1 MRRTFR
7 FIASVVVLG
16 LASAAGTSAS
26 AQPDAVSVNVQQKPS
41 IAGNVHIGFPST
53 GSLPPGGY
61 YYAVI
66 VLKPYRHYTQEAPPP
81 CATSSNMQKTDYG
94 YPRPGRPVRLVL
106 TPTKSEAGHWCRGG
120 SYIGAIYAVPH
131 PPPCNG
137 TYPCLYAEPYKAP
150 SPCFE
155 IAPGD
160 RACGVVARPEFYR
173 YPDGPPT
180 PLAEGTRIIAHFKV
194 TF

>member
-7 FIASVVVLG
+7 FIASVVALG
-16 LASAAGTSAS
+16 LASAVGASAS
-26 AQPDAVSVNVQQKPS
+26 AQPDGVPVNVQQKPS

-66 VLKPYRHYTQEAPPP
+66 VLKPYKHYTQEAPPP

-94 YPRPGRPVRLVL
+94 YPHPGHPVRLVL
-106 TPTKSEAGHWCRGG
+106 TPTKSATGHWCRGG

-131 PPPCNG
+131 PPPCNSI
-137 TYPCLYAEPYKAP
+137 YPCRSEPYKE
-150 SPCFE
+150 PC
-155 IAPGD
+155 AGVRPG
-160 RACGVVARPEFYR
+160 CVEGIVARPREWA
-173 YPDGPPT
+173 YPQGLPT
-180 PLAEGTRIIAHFKV
+180 PVAKGTRIIAHFKV
-194 TF
+194 SF